1 MPSSLPARLPSALA
15 AGLLAT
21 GLLLA
26 GLVAAPAAPASAA
39 PAPAP
44 TTASLPKDQLVVP
57 PSALARAD
65 ALDDAPTTGPVV
77 HTLWVSTVS
86 ATAATTDDTVASL
99 DRASVDAAVTALHD
113 YWWEESG
120 GRVDVRLGGVE
131 ERSLGGTSCD
141 ASATLSKVKASAFG
155 GSFASYGWAGTEK
168 HLLVLP
174 REACGTQ
181 AFGTIGGDGG
191 EIVSSYGL
199 GQQLGVPV
207 LLHEFG
213 HNLGLGHAGSA
224 LCRSTTSFD
233 GAPGD
238 FRSTADAACPTEEY
252 GDHLD
257 IMGYSVSGARPHLS
271 SPQRMRLGWMPSTVA
286 LSTPATSKRVVLPSL
301 DTAAA
306 GRAVD
311 VTDPVSG
318 QHYVLEYRTATG
330 RDRSSAEFAGGA
342 PRCTV
347 VATGFTKCA
356 LDSSAAT
363 GSVRVLRALPQP
375 GGFATTVALAVG
387 TDAAADPARRDTH
400 LDAGE
405 SFTSAGGGFTVAV
418 ASLSPQGGA
427 VLDVS
432 LRGPRGA
439 VSTSTAL
446 TLSTA
451 SQTYGGAGATAT
463 AVVSRADGTAP
474 AGTVSLVDGSTVLST
489 VPVGTGGRT
498 TIAVPTTLAAGSHAL
513 RASFTP
519 ADPALAASSSA
530 PQTLTVA
537 AGATTT
543 SLRVSGPQ
551 QTFGSTTTTLTATVP
566 PVAGS
571 WPAGSVTFTRS
582 GVPVAVVPLAS
593 GTASWVVPASTSAG
607 QWSFTA
613 SFAPSS
619 TSLVKSVSAPQT
631 VTVVPASS
639 TVAITPATTSPARN
653 TATTATVTVRVAGV
667 ASPAGSVTV
676 LSDGRAVQTVALTS
690 TGQGTATVTLP
701 RYATAGSPVISVRY
715 SGTPDVLGST
725 SAGVTLRV
733 R

>member
-26 GLVAAPAAPASAA
+26 GPVAAPAAPASAA

-86 ATAATTDDTVASL
+86 ATAATTDDTVTSL
-99 DRASVDAAVTALHD
+99 DRASIDAAVTALHD

-141 ASATLSKVKASAFG
+141 ASTTLSKVKASAFG

-271 SPQRMRLGWMPSTVA
+271 SPQRMRLGWLPSTVA
-286 LSTPATSKRVVLPSL
+286 LSTPATTKRVVLPSCTTCWS
-301 DTAAA
+301 TARP
-306 GRAVD
+306 RA
-311 VTDPVSG
+311 
-318 QHYVLEYRTATG
+318 ATG
-330 RDRSSAEFAGGA
+330 R
-342 PRCTV
+342 
-347 VATGFTKCA
+347 
-356 LDSSAAT
+356 
-363 GSVRVLRALPQP
+363 
-375 GGFATTVALAVG
+375 
-387 TDAAADPARRDTH
+387 
-400 LDAGE
+400 
-405 SFTSAGGGFTVAV
+405 
-418 ASLSPQGGA
+418 
-427 VLDVS
+427 
-432 LRGPRGA
+432 
-439 VSTSTAL
+439 
-446 TLSTA
+446 
-451 SQTYGGAGATAT
+451 
-463 AVVSRADGTAP
+463 
-474 AGTVSLVDGSTVLST
+474 
-489 VPVGTGGRT
+489 
-498 TIAVPTTLAAGSHAL
+498 
-513 RASFTP
+513 
-519 ADPALAASSSA
+519 
-530 PQTLTVA
+530 
-537 AGATTT
+537 
-543 SLRVSGPQ
+543 
-551 QTFGSTTTTLTATVP
+551 
-566 PVAGS
+566 
-571 WPAGSVTFTRS
+571 
-582 GVPVAVVPLAS
+582 
-593 GTASWVVPASTSAG
+593 
-607 QWSFTA
+607 
-613 SFAPSS
+613 APSS
-619 TSLVKSVSAPQT
+619 PAVRPAARSSRPASRSVRSTARPPRAACACCAPSPSPAASPRRWPSRSAPTQRPT
-631 VTVVPASS
+631 PPAATPTSTPASRS
-639 TVAITPATTSPARN
+639 RAPAAASPSPWRASRPRAEPCSTSP
-653 TATTATVTVRVAGV
+653 
-667 ASPAGSVTV
+667 
-676 LSDGRAVQTVALTS
+676 
-690 TGQGTATVTLP
+690 
-701 RYATAGSPVISVRY
+701 
-715 SGTPDVLGST
+715 
-725 SAGVTLRV
+725 SAGPAAPCRPPP